1 MSRSKLLII
10 PDRNRIAEYAG
21 LAEQY
26 RLGFEYNDFFSPG
39 LLEDEE
45 AVERVIEEYLR
56 SDRQPGYCTV
66 HGAFLD
72 ITIFSDDPLIY
83 KASDYR
89 VEQSL
94 CIAEKIGAGAVIFH
108 TNYIANFRNAEYRES
123 FVSRNA
129 AYWTEKLSQHPGLS
143 IYVENMFDDTPELLA
158 ALGEKMKEHPRFG
171 ICFDYAHAHVFG
183 DENHIEEWVKTLA
196 PYIRHVH
203 INDNHCKTDEH
214 LAIGDGNI
222 DWRRFLLY
230 REKYF
235 PEATILLEVKGM
247 DKIKESMEY
256 LKSLTNIKSITV
268 KAKLTALD
276 ELRKMVEEELSG
288 KHCPP
293 GFIRKIMVCVEEL
306 FVNITN
312 YAYTLEEGF
321 CRVDMQTAGT
331 ENAGYVRI
339 TLRDGGVPFNPLEKE
354 EPDISLSAEERQIG
368 GLGILMVKKIMDT
381 VTYEYKD
388 KQNVVTMEKRWQA

>member
-1 MSRSKLLII
+1 MSRSKLLIR

-158 ALGEKMKEHPRFG
+158 ALGEK
-171 ICFDYAHAHVFG
+171 
-183 DENHIEEWVKTLA
+183 
-196 PYIRHVH
+196 
-203 INDNHCKTDEH
+203 
-214 LAIGDGNI
+214 
-222 DWRRFLLY
+222 
-230 REKYF
+230 
-235 PEATILLEVKGM
+235 
-247 DKIKESMEY
+247 
-256 LKSLTNIKSITV
+256 
-268 KAKLTALD
+268 
-276 ELRKMVEEELSG
+276 
-288 KHCPP
+288 
-293 GFIRKIMVCVEEL
+293 
-306 FVNITN
+306 
-312 YAYTLEEGF
+312 
-321 CRVDMQTAGT
+321 
-331 ENAGYVRI
+331 
-339 TLRDGGVPFNPLEKE
+339 
-354 EPDISLSAEERQIG
+354 
-368 GLGILMVKKIMDT
+368 
-381 VTYEYKD
+381 
-388 KQNVVTMEKRWQA
+388 

>member
-1 MSRSKLLII
+1 MGFLLFFYTYVTEHITYDYDKADSVEAGYL
-10 PDRNRIAEYAG
+10 PDV
-21 LAEQY
+21 
-26 RLGFEYNDFFSPG
+26 
-39 LLEDEE
+39 DET
-45 AVERVIEEYLR
+45 L
-56 SDRQPGYCTV
+56 
-66 HGAFLD
+66 
-72 ITIFSDDPLIY
+72 
-83 KASDYR
+83 
-89 VEQSL
+89 QS
-94 CIAEKIGAGAVIFH
+94 G
-108 TNYIANFRNAEYRES
+108 T
-123 FVSRNA
+123 
-129 AYWTEKLSQHPGLS
+129 
-143 IYVENMFDDTPELLA
+143 
-158 ALGEKMKEHPRFG
+158 G

-247 DKIKESMEY
+247 DKIKKSMEY

-312 YAYTLEEGF
+312 YAYTSEEGF